1 MQCDLQEFY
10 KVNNEGKQ
18 QGSLALL
25 PLVQDNQHLLT
36 NQDLKKNL
44 NSSLFFEQAAITFSW
59 PRATFC

>member
-10 KVNNEGKQ
+10 EVNNEWKQ

-25 PLVQDNQHLLT
+25 PMVQDKQHLLT

-44 NSSLFFEQAAITFSW
+44 NSSLFFEQAAIRFSW